1 MDSRRTFFANS
12 TFSIRSCKH
21 TRVTYDTVK
30 ALVSTAISGLT
41 REFIKTQDPAGNAA
55 VLIEQEVN
63 VAGVERLK
71 LFLVDIAQQ
80 MNSQDKPLKT
90 LQYEYRGLEEQH
102 ADAGNQCIPETTS
115 TSEHTSSVKV
125 LMKFAEV
132 VVQGLEER
140 FVDRNGM
147 AHFGVMTASRIPS

>member
-1 MDSRRTFFANS
+1 M
-12 TFSIRSCKH
+12 
-21 TRVTYDTVK
+21 
-30 ALVSTAISGLT
+30 
-41 REFIKTQDPAGNAA
+41 
-55 VLIEQEVN
+55 IEQEVN

-90 LQYEYRGLEEQH
+90 LQYEYRGLEVQH
-102 ADAGNQCIPETTS
+102 ADAGNQFIPETTS

-125 LMKFAEV
+125 LMKLAEV
-132 VVQGLEER
+132 VVQGLEVR

-147 AHFGVMTASRIPS
+147 AHFGVMTASRIQS

>member
-1 MDSRRTFFANS
+1 
-12 TFSIRSCKH
+12 
-21 TRVTYDTVK
+21 
-30 ALVSTAISGLT
+30 
-41 REFIKTQDPAGNAA
+41 
-55 VLIEQEVN
+55 LIEQEVN

-90 LQYEYRGLEEQH
+90 LQYEYRGLEVQH
-102 ADAGNQCIPETTS
+102 ADAGNQFIPETTS

-125 LMKFAEV
+125 LMKLAEV
-132 VVQGLEER
+132 VVQGLEVR

-147 AHFGVMTASRIPS
+147 AHFGVMTASRIQS